1 MNVINASDLDEKT
14 SQIRSIN
21 LVLQFLFFELR
32 YSNKV
37 RKWFI
42 RKLSMELDELLTKTT
57 IGKFFSKLSVSSV
70 LDHQMKLIDIF
81 FIDK

>member
-1 MNVINASDLDEKT
+1 MFFYFKALINAINTSDSDEKT
-14 SQIRSIN
+14 SQIKSIN

-57 IGKFFSKLSVSSV
+57 IGKFFSKLSVSIN
-70 LDHQMKLIDIF
+70 K
-81 FIDK
+81 K